1 MQLGGTLVTLPT
13 SEYWLSVVHPNRPAP
28 HAPSRHPQYHLELVQ
43 IAFPPNKA
51 QCIMHDQQE
60 PDWISEALR
69 QARYRSPL
77 VSPESPDV
85 IAGNVLVG
93 FMVTSI

>member
-1 MQLGGTLVTLPT
+1 M
-13 SEYWLSVVHPNRPAP
+13 R
-28 HAPSRHPQYHLELVQ
+28 
-43 IAFPPNKA
+43 
-51 QCIMHDQQE
+51 DQQE